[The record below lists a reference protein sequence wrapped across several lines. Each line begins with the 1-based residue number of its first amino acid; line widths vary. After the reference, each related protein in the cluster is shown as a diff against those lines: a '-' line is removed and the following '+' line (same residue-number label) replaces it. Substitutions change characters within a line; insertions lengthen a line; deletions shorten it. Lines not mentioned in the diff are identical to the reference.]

1 MWAALAAL
9 FLTGQTTMNVKDL
22 FRIDGEVSPRV
33 AFLIS
38 VLGWILLLLVWYV
51 VTAFEWVNPYI
62 LPPPTKVAASFV
74 VLFGEKNLAYH
85 TGFSI
90 FVNLSGYLQAI
101 VVAIPLG
108 FLVGLIPFFRNL
120 IIRQIEAVRFTPL
133 PAATGIFMALFG
145 IGLNLKVQFLAFGIF
160 VYLLPSV
167 VQRIDEIK
175 TDSHLQALK
184 MTMKTLNAT
193 TWQSFR
199 HFYLPSVLSRFFPDV
214 INLVA
219 VSWTYIVI
227 AEMLNAQGGLGYLI
241 YLASNRSSHIEQ
253 VYAVI
258 ILIILIGLLQDRL
271 LKWLDRVL
279 FRFKYV

>member
-1 MWAALAAL
+1 
-9 FLTGQTTMNVKDL
+9 VDL
-22 FRIDGEVSPRV
+22 FREKD
-33 AFLIS
+33 
-38 VLGWILLLLVWYV
+38 LV
-51 VTAFEWVNPYI
+51 
-62 LPPPTKVAASFV
+62 
-74 VLFGEKNLAYH
+74 YH
-85 TGFSI
+85 TVYSI
-90 FVNLSGYLQAI
+90 FINLSGYLEAI
-101 VVAIPLG
+101 AIAVPLG
-108 FLVGLIPFFRNL
+108 FLIGLIPFFRNL

-133 PAATGIFMALFG
+133 PATTGIFMALFG

-160 VYLLPSV
+160 VYLLPAI

-175 TDSHLQALK
+175 TNSHLQALQ

-193 TWQSFR
+193 TWQSLR
-199 HFYLPSVLSRFFPDV
+199 HFYLPSVLSRSFPDV

-258 ILIILIGLLQDRL
+258 ILIILIGLTQDRL
-271 LKWLDRVL
+271 LKWLDRAF
-279 FRFKYV
+279 FRFKYA

>member
-1 MWAALAAL
+1 MSA
-9 FLTGQTTMNVKDL
+9 KDL
-22 FRIDGEVSPRV
+22 FRIDAEVSPRTG
-33 AFLIS
+33 FLIS
-38 VLGWILLLLVWYV
+38 VLGWFLLLLVWYAV
-51 VTAFEWVNPYI
+51 AAFELVNPFI
-62 LPPPTKVAASFV
+62 LPSPTKVAASFA
-74 VLFGEKNLAYH
+74 VLFNEKNLVFHAGY
-85 TGFSI
+85 SI
-90 FVNLSGYLQAI
+90 FVNLSGYLQA
-101 VVAIPLG
+101 VAIAVPLG
-108 FLVGLIPFFRNL
+108 FLIGLIPFFRNL

-160 VYLLPSV
+160 VYLLPAI

-175 TDSHLQALK
+175 TDSHLQALQ
-184 MTMKTLNAT
+184 MTMKTLNVT
-193 TWQSFR
+193 TWQSLR

-271 LKWLDRVL
+271 LKWLDRVF
-279 FRFKYV
+279 FRFKYT

>member
-1 MWAALAAL
+1 MS
-9 FLTGQTTMNVKDL
+9 VKDL
-22 FRIDGEVSPRV
+22 FRIDGEVSPR
-33 AFLIS
+33 AEFLIS
-38 VLGWILLLLVWYV
+38 VLGWVLLLLVWYM
-51 VTAFEWVNPYI
+51 VTAFEWVNPFI
-62 LPPPTKVAASFV
+62 LPSPTEVAASFW
-74 VLFGEKNLAYH
+74 VLFDEKHLVYH
-85 TGFSI
+85 TGYSI
-90 FVNLSGYLQAI
+90 FVNLSGYLQA
-101 VVAIPLG
+101 VAIAVPLG
-108 FLVGLIPFFRNL
+108 FLIGLIPFFRNL

-133 PAATGIFMALFG
+133 PAASGIFMALFG

-160 VYLLPSV
+160 VYLLPSI

-175 TDSHLQALK
+175 TDSHLQALQ

-193 TWQSFR
+193 TWQSLR

-227 AEMLNAQGGLGYLI
+227 AEMLNAKGGLGYLI

-258 ILIILIGLLQDRL
+258 ILIILIGLIQDRL
-271 LKWLDRVL
+271 LKRLDRAF
-279 FRFKYV
+279 FRFKYA

>member
-1 MWAALAAL
+1 MS
-9 FLTGQTTMNVKDL
+9 VKDL
-22 FRIDGEVSPRV
+22 FRIDGEVSPRMGL
-33 AFLIS
+33 LIS
-38 VLGWILLLLVWYV
+38 ALGWILLLLVWYV
-51 VTAFEWVNPYI
+51 VTALKWVNPFI
-62 LPPPTKVAASFV
+62 LPSPMKVAASFG
-74 VLFGEKNLAYH
+74 VLFSEKNLAYH
-85 TGFSI
+85 TGYSI
-90 FVNLSGYLQAI
+90 FVNLSGYLQAAAI
-101 VVAIPLG
+101 AIPLG
-108 FLVGLIPFFRNL
+108 FLIGLIPFFRNL
-120 IIRQIEAVRFTPL
+120 IILQIEAVRFTPL

-160 VYLLPSV
+160 VYLLPAI

-175 TDSHLQALK
+175 TDSHLQALQ

-193 TWQSFR
+193 TWQSLR

-258 ILIILIGLLQDRL
+258 ILIILIGLIQDRL

-279 FRFKYV
+279 FRFKYA